1 MNKARFVLSRS
12 KAIEQ
17 YNKLKA
23 LDVDVSYSFKTNE
36 EVGRVL
42 EEETACLF
50 SIHFEN
56 DLPFLKDKSR
66 VMFLAQALNEEQMD
80 GLFDLGINK
89 FVVDNLVDLSA
100 LIDYVGDKN
109 KKITL
114 LLRMKLKENTIHTG
128 KYFVFGMESK
138 IINEKIMEL
147 KNNKNIEKIGI
158 HVHRKTQNVSEW
170 SLKYELG
177 EALNEETLKLLDI
190 VCIGGGIPGNY
201 KNVSDKSIE
210 YIFNKIS
217 EVRDWLKLHGIKT
230 LVEPGRFLA
239 SYPVTLETEIINIV
253 GNTIIVNCSV
263 YNCAMDTIIV
273 PIKLLVKGELEE
285 NEGGSAYTIKGYT
298 PCSLDIFRYKVF
310 LKNPKVGDKIVFLNA
325 GAYNFST
332 DFCNLEKLETVVV
345 E

>member
-12 KAIEQ
+12 KVIEQ
-17 YNKLKA
+17 HNKLKA
-23 LDVDVSYSFKTNE
+23 LDADISYSFKTNE
-36 EVGRVL
+36 EVGKVL
-42 EEETACLF
+42 EEETGCLF

-56 DLPFLKDKSR
+56 DLPFLKDRSR
-66 VMFLAQALNEEQMD
+66 VIFLAQGLNEEQLNR
-80 GLFDLGINK
+80 LFDLGINK
-89 FVVDNLVDLSA
+89 FVVDNLVDLNTLLHYIKKS
-100 LIDYVGDKN
+100 N
-109 KKITL
+109 KKILL

-138 IINEKIMEL
+138 IINEKIIEL
-147 KNNKNIEKIGI
+147 KNNKNIENLGV

-170 SLKYELG
+170 SLKYELS

-201 KNVSDKSIE
+201 RNVSDKSIE
-210 YIFNKIS
+210 YVFNKIA
-217 EVRDWLKLHGIKT
+217 EVKEWLSSYSIKT
-230 LVEPGRFLA
+230 LIEPGRFLA

-253 GNTIIVNCSV
+253 GNTVIVNCSV
-263 YNCAMDTIIV
+263 YNSAMDTIIV
-273 PIKLLVKGELEE
+273 PIKLLVKGELESGE
-285 NEGGSAYTIKGYT
+285 AYTIKGYT

-310 LKNPKVGDKIVFLNA
+310 LKNPKIGDKMIFLNA

-345 E
+345 D

>member
-12 KAIEQ
+12 KVIEQ

-23 LDVDVSYSFKTNE
+23 IDADISYSFKTNE
-36 EVGRVL
+36 EVGKVL
-42 EEETACLF
+42 EEETDCLF

-56 DLPFLKDKSR
+56 DLPFLKDKIR
-66 VMFLAQALNEEQMD
+66 VIFLAQGLNEEQLSR
-80 GLFDLGINK
+80 LFSFGINK
-89 FVVDNLVDLSA
+89 FVIDNLIDLDI
-100 LIDYVGDKN
+100 LMKYIEKTN
-109 KKITL
+109 KKILL

-138 IINEKIMEL
+138 IINEKIIEL
-147 KNNKNIEKIGI
+147 KNNKNIEKLGV

-170 SLKYELG
+170 SLKYELS
-177 EALNEETLKLLDI
+177 EALNEKTLKLLDI

-210 YIFNKIS
+210 YVFNKIA
-217 EVRDWLKLHGIKT
+217 EVKEWLSSYNIKT
-230 LVEPGRFLA
+230 LIEPGRFLA

-253 GNTIIVNCSV
+253 GSTIIVNCSV
-263 YNCAMDTIIV
+263 YNSAMDTIIV
-273 PIKLLVKGELEE
+273 PIKLLVKGELE
-285 NEGGSAYTIKGYT
+285 GGEAYTVKGYT

-310 LKNPKVGDKIVFLNA
+310 LKNPKIKDKIIFLNA

-332 DFCNLEKLETVVV
+332 DFCNLEKLETVIVD
-345 E
+345 

>member
-12 KAIEQ
+12 KVIEQ

-23 LDVDVSYSFKTNE
+23 IDADISYSFKTNE
-36 EVGRVL
+36 EVGKVL
-42 EEETACLF
+42 EEETGCLF
-50 SIHFEN
+50 SVHFEN

-66 VMFLAQALNEEQMD
+66 VIFLAQGLNEEQLNR
-80 GLFDLGINK
+80 LFSFGINK
-89 FVVDNLVDLSA
+89 FVVDNLVDLDT
-100 LIDYVGDKN
+100 LTRYIEKNN
-109 KKITL
+109 KKILL

-138 IINEKIMEL
+138 LINEKIIEL

-170 SLKYELG
+170 SLKYELS
-177 EALNEETLKLLDI
+177 EALDEKTLKLLDI

-210 YIFNKIS
+210 YVFNKIA
-217 EVRDWLKLHGIKT
+217 EVKEWLSSYNIKT
-230 LVEPGRFLA
+230 LIEPGRFLA
-239 SYPVTLETEIINIV
+239 AYPVTLETEIINIV

-263 YNCAMDTIIV
+263 YNSAMDTIIV
-273 PIKLLVKGELEE
+273 PIKLLVKGELE
-285 NEGGSAYTIKGYT
+285 GGEAYTIKGYT

-310 LKNPKVGDKIVFLNA
+310 LKNPKIGDKIIFLNA

-332 DFCNLEKLETVVV
+332 DFCNLEKLETIIVD
-345 E
+345 